1 MSAICSTVKA
11 SAGPRIMCPA
21 LWMTT
26 SRRPVS
32 AMICLIAVSTEA
44 WLATSISTARRV
56 TEWSAAYVVRSAT
69 AGAFRAV
76 VARMPA

>member
-1 MSAICSTVKA
+1 
-11 SAGPRIMCPA
+11 MCPA
-21 LWMTT
+21 LWTTT

-32 AMICLIAVSTEA
+32 LMICSIAASTEA

-56 TEWSAAYVVRSAT
+56 TEWSAAYALRSAT
-69 AGAFRAV
+69 AGAFRPV

>member
-1 MSAICSTVKA
+1 
-11 SAGPRIMCPA
+11 
-21 LWMTT
+21 
-26 SRRPVS
+26 
-32 AMICLIAVSTEA
+32 MICLIAVSTEA

-69 AGAFRAV
+69 AGAFRPV